1 MTNFPVLLSLIE
13 SLGIFIAIICIIP
26 RDKECTIKEIAL
38 IISIV
43 LLLITIDIWYY
54 FDKSEPGFQ
63 FICQV
68 PIIPDYNLNLSLG
81 VDGISLCF
89 LLLTTFIMPICIFA
103 AGNVVLNYKQF
114 VIYLLLIELFL
125 ILSFTI
131 TNLFFF
137 YVFFESVL
145 IPMFIMIGVWGAR
158 ERKINAA
165 YYFFLYTLFG
175 SFFLLFGI
183 LYLYTIAETTE
194 YDVLLNLILTSEE
207 QIFLWVCFFIPF
219 AVKVPMFP
227 FHIWLPEAHV
237 EAPTIGSVILAS
249 LLLKLGGYGFLRF
262 TIPMFPVGC
271 EYFIYIVYL
280 LATISVIYASL
291 STIRQSDLKRI
302 IAYSSVAH
310 MNLIVLGLF
319 SLSYQGIDGA
329 IYLMIGHGIVS
340 SALFFCVGVLYDR
353 YHTRLLRHYSGLVQV
368 MPLFAIVFFIFTLA
382 NMSFPGTSNFVGEF
396 LIFVGIFHKNSFILV
411 LSASGIVLSAV
422 YSIWLF
428 NRVTFGTLKTEIENV
443 ANFADLNRSEFY
455 VLGLLTIA
463 MLVLGIESGFI
474 TSLTSMYI
482 KNTLV
487 SIQLKI

>member
-165 YYFFLYTLFG
+165 YYFFYIHCLDP
-175 SFFLLFGI
+175 FFYCLEF
-183 LYLYTIAETTE
+183 Y
-194 YDVLLNLILTSEE
+194 
-207 QIFLWVCFFIPF
+207 
-219 AVKVPMFP
+219 
-227 FHIWLPEAHV
+227 
-237 EAPTIGSVILAS
+237 
-249 LLLKLGGYGFLRF
+249 
-262 TIPMFPVGC
+262 
-271 EYFIYIVYL
+271 IYIL
-280 LATISVIYASL
+280 
-291 STIRQSDLKRI
+291 
-302 IAYSSVAH
+302 
-310 MNLIVLGLF
+310 
-319 SLSYQGIDGA
+319 
-329 IYLMIGHGIVS
+329 
-340 SALFFCVGVLYDR
+340 
-353 YHTRLLRHYSGLVQV
+353 
-368 MPLFAIVFFIFTLA
+368 
-382 NMSFPGTSNFVGEF
+382 
-396 LIFVGIFHKNSFILV
+396 
-411 LSASGIVLSAV
+411 
-422 YSIWLF
+422 
-428 NRVTFGTLKTEIENV
+428 
-443 ANFADLNRSEFY
+443 
-455 VLGLLTIA
+455 
-463 MLVLGIESGFI
+463 
-474 TSLTSMYI
+474 
-482 KNTLV
+482 
-487 SIQLKI
+487 